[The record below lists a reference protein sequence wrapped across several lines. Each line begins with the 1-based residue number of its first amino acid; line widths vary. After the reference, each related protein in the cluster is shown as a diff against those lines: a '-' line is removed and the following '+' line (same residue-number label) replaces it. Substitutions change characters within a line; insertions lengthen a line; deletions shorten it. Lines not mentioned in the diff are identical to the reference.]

1 MKNPYLVEVYGS
13 KKELGPLEN
22 YFTEEKNISF
32 LPEEIQYDIQNCL
45 VEIKPD
51 NENVCIMY
59 VLEQTINFLKS
70 VLKKYG
76 VSYKIKQIRKEIH
89 YGDYPFEVSEEFK
102 QSLNESLTSTLG
114 FNEILEKIK
123 DKGINSI
130 SDSERQILLSFSLDI
145 S

>member
-70 VLKKYG
+70 VLNNYG
-76 VSYKIKQIRKEIH
+76 VSYKIKQIRKDIH

-102 QSLNESLTSTLG
+102 HSLNESLTSTLG

>member
-32 LPEEIQYDIQNCL
+32 LPEEVQYDIQNCL

-102 QSLNESLTSTLG
+102 QSLNESITSTLG

>member
-102 QSLNESLTSTLG
+102 HSLNESLTSTLG

>member
-22 YFTEEKNISF
+22 YFTEEENFSF

-102 QSLNESLTSTLG
+102 QSLNESITSTLG